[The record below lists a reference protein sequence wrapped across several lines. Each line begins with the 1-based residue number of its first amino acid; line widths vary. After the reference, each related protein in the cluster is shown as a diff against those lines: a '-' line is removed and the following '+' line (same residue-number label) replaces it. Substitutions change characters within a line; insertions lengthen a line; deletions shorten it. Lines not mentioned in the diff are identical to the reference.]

1 MRSGAVPLEC
11 IGRVTIMGCVM
22 AGSEEA
28 CVRVGLDLRG
38 DGQSGRGFKLM
49 SLTVGWRLNLV
60 WLALM

>member
-1 MRSGAVPLEC
+1 
-11 IGRVTIMGCVM
+11 MGCVM